1 MRTHPLTKAPP
12 RDTLESTRRCGGTVD
27 TGDLK
32 SPGSNPVPVRVRP
45 PAPEGPD
52 PRQGAGP
59 FWYRWSQS
67 RNGLPQAGSGDGGEA
82 AQSPKGIRVRPP
94 APLRCK
100 HFTVKSCVK
109 SWKKQ
114 AFMRVSR
121 KHPLLHTFS
130 QLNSLQY
137 EKNSPY
143 LASFFHAWTTLK
155 MNDFV
160 SYLLLIATEKVRI
173 LFFRLLQPIL

>member
-1 MRTHPLTKAPP
+1 M
-12 RDTLESTRRCGGTVD
+12 VD
-27 TGDLK
+27 TRDLK
-32 SPGSNPVPVRVRP
+32 SLAGNCVPVRV
-45 PAPEGPD
+45 G
-52 PRQGAGP
+52 
-59 FWYRWSQS
+59 
-67 RNGLPQAGSGDGGEA
+67 
-82 AQSPKGIRVRPP
+82 PP

-114 AFMRVSR
+114 AFMRFSG

-173 LFFRLLQPIL
+173 LFFRLLQVGRCLTHVIQIGFYDPLQGLGYVHMSVIQRPFKDTAFHDRADVHTQHMSICFFF